1 MGPVKLFPNPNYT
14 SKQPRDGVVPQ
25 VPCAGIFLG
34 PSKSGKTVA
43 LISAILE
50 QYRTADGSSVFE
62 RIYIFSP
69 SIEIDDGWKPV
80 KEFIENEMGVNT
92 DREQVYFDKWDEGA
106 LRTIIDQQRKI
117 TRTSKQLGLKKLFQV
132 LIVVDDF
139 ADQPELH
146 RRTGDGALDT
156 LFIRGRHMQIS
167 TWVSPQKLRLI
178 SAAVRVNMQFI
189 CIWRL
194 RNQLELE
201 AVLDK
206 LSALLPKQE
215 LLAMY
220 QEAARKPYSFCFI
233 YYLKNKAN
241 MFYKRWEERFV
252 VDGDAEPAEAQQP
265 VNGRLPVGGASCWEE
280 GRSSRASA
288 ATSGAAAAASP
299 TCTTRAWPHCRPAG
313 PAHAV
318 QRMAVY
324 KVRIADAFLSSDWGR
339 NLYWIDQALGTL
351 NSAQLPV
358 GAYTGARLAA
368 WISSNFSSATYV
380 EAQNSIEVASDG
392 GSYIDGALQIFVW
405 VSMNPF
411 NEVYLRSR
419 ELGTLGTDIIC
430 KVIIDKGVGHVM
442 KDQTDDGPRSSTR
455 PSER

>member
-1 MGPVKLFPNPNYT
+1 M
-14 SKQPRDGVVPQ
+14 VPQ
-25 VPCAGIFLG
+25 VPCTGIFLG

-156 LFIRGRHMQIS
+156 LFIRGRHMQLS
-167 TWVSPQKLRLI
+167 TWVSSQKLRLI

-201 AVLDK
+201 AVLEE

-220 QEAARKPYSFCFI
+220 HKTTREPYSFWFI
-233 YYLKNKAN
+233 YYLKDKAN

-265 VNGRLPVGGASCWEE
+265 VNGRLPIGGGQQAAG
-280 GRSSRASA
+280 GRADHRERVQQHQVLQQQPAQ
-288 ATSGAAAAASP
+288 
-299 TCTTRAWPHCRPAG
+299 RLRPAPGHAADQLG
-313 PAHAV
+313 PA
-318 QRMAVY
+318 RR
-324 KVRIADAFLSSDWGR
+324 VR
-339 NLYWIDQALGTL
+339 
-351 NSAQLPV
+351 
-358 GAYTGARLAA
+358 
-368 WISSNFSSATYV
+368 
-380 EAQNSIEVASDG
+380 
-392 GSYIDGALQIFVW
+392 
-405 VSMNPF
+405 
-411 NEVYLRSR
+411 
-419 ELGTLGTDIIC
+419 
-430 KVIIDKGVGHVM
+430 
-442 KDQTDDGPRSSTR
+442 
-455 PSER
+455 

>member
-1 MGPVKLFPNPNYT
+1 MAWC
-14 SKQPRDGVVPQ
+14 RRW
-25 VPCAGIFLG
+25 PCTGIFLG

-92 DREQVYFDKWDEGA
+92 EREQVYFDKWDEGA
-106 LRTIIDQQRKI
+106 LRTIIEQQKKI
-117 TRTSKQLGLKKLFQV
+117 TRTSKQLGLKKLYQV
-132 LIVVDDF
+132 LVVVDDF

-156 LFIRGRHMQIS
+156 LFIRGRHMCIS
-167 TWVSPQKLRLI
+167 TWVSSQKLRLI

-201 AVLDK
+201 AVLEE

-220 QEAARKPYSFCFI
+220 QEATREPYSFWFI
-233 YYLKNKAN
+233 YYVRDKAN

-252 VDGDAEPAEAQQP
+252 VDGAAEPAGPAEPQQP
-265 VNGRLPVGGASCWEE
+265 VNGRLPLGGGEQAA
-280 GRSSRASA
+280 GRRAHHRERMQQHQVLQQQPA
-288 ATSGAAAAASP
+288 AQGL
-299 TCTTRAWPHCRPAG
+299 RPAPGHAADHLG
-313 PAHAV
+313 PARRAIYVDSRRRVSGSDSNFAFELPETLHMQSSAK
-318 QRMAVY
+318 MAVY
-324 KVRIADAFLSSDWGR
+324 KVRIADAFLSTDRGR
-339 NLYWIDQALGTL
+339 NLYWIDEALGTL
-351 NSAQLPV
+351 NTAQLPV

-368 WISSNFSSATYV
+368 WISSNYASTEPSKSFVGVHEQLQRGLSPTLPKSWGRWATTSSA
-380 EAQNSIEVASDG
+380 
-392 GSYIDGALQIFVW
+392 
-405 VSMNPF
+405 
-411 NEVYLRSR
+411 R
-419 ELGTLGTDIIC
+419 
-430 KVIIDKGVGHVM
+430 
-442 KDQTDDGPRSSTR
+442 
-455 PSER
+455 